1 MVHFRTFAKD
11 HVYILGTS
19 IVVETMKVTKA
30 SGMNILGIVVFSL
43 FLGGVLSKMGAD
55 GAPLVKFFEC
65 LHVAT
70 MKLVTLVIW
79 CVPLASFPSFFF
91 ADLF

>member
-1 MVHFRTFAKD
+1 M
-11 HVYILGTS
+11 S
-19 IVVETMKVTKA
+19 VTKA

-43 FLGGVLSKMGAD
+43 FLGGVLSKMGED

-79 CVPLASFPSFFF
+79 YVCLKENY
-91 ADLF
+91 L

>member
-1 MVHFRTFAKD
+1 MFEVD
-11 HVYILGTS
+11 
-19 IVVETMKVTKA
+19 TMSVTKA

-43 FLGGVLSKMGAD
+43 FLGGVLSKMGKD

-79 CVPLASFPSFFF
+79 YVSLKIKIKSKT
-91 ADLF
+91 

>member
-1 MVHFRTFAKD
+1 MRQQFNRFTGV
-11 HVYILGTS
+11 
-19 IVVETMKVTKA
+19 TMFEVDTMSVTKA

-43 FLGGVLSKMGAD
+43 FLGGVLSKMGKD

-79 CVPLASFPSFFF
+79 YVCLKIKIKSKT
-91 ADLF
+91 